1 MSGEVEAFAK
11 TAVKQLGM
19 SQLTAKR
26 MASTFMAMSNGMG
39 IAAESGKDMSLNL
52 TRLAG
57 DMASFYNVEQSIAQT
72 ALNSVFTGETESLKK
87 FGVVLTEANLE
98 AFALTQG
105 ITKSY
110 QAMSQAEKVALRYN
124 YVLNATKNAQG
135 DFARTSGSWA
145 NQVRILKEQWNE
157 LIGILGKGLIQALTP
172 VVKALNEMLSYLIS
186 IGNAF
191 ASVFGGSGIKQ
202 ISTNVSNVADSA
214 GDIGAGFEDAN
225 GSAQK
230 LQKTLA
236 GFDELNVLN
245 SSSSGSGGSGGGSAG
260 GSGGQTIVDANVEK
274 TQEEGI
280 SKNLKDFL
288 QDCRDI
294 LNKWKETIP
303 KLEINFDKT
312 QALEDLKSLGKSI
325 LNTIAGWGSFVVTIG
340 IKLANDLDIGKL
352 TNLFLGLLSAAGEL
366 ASSFTDAVVPAL
378 EAFYDAGLSPT
389 VQVIGDL
396 AADII
401 VWLTGI
407 FKDWSQWFVDNKD
420 QIAEFGKNL
429 GDAIAPLGEFA
440 AALLRIT
447 AEGIITGLN
456 AISKAFQDISKAI
469 ISLRPET
476 LKSVVA
482 TLGLLVGGGV
492 IVKGIFSL
500 SDAFSNVVL
509 GGKNAGLA
517 LGMFK
522 EALSSLKNGAF
533 EEAGSF
539 LKAIFVIIQEGIDK
553 SLKAVAG
560 FGGKMKD
567 LFLTPLTTILGE
579 AQTAYSTTVN
589 QIGASGG
596 ILTKCKGIVSGVGGA
611 FKGLWKVLLANP
623 VATIVVAIGTV
634 VAALIH
640 LWNTNEDFRNW
651 VIGFYK
657 DCIQPI
663 VKGVIA
669 EFKNLWVNHLQP
681 LWENSLKPTLGVIW
695 DTVKSL
701 WDKIANVIGS
711 IIKFISPIIAGIV
724 GIVGRAIE
732 TIISVISSILDILDG
747 VITFLTGVFTGD
759 WKKAW
764 EGIWKVFVGIWNA
777 INSAV
782 TGAIDSIIKGV
793 TNAINAIKRLLGMV
807 GDDSLPEDVKKSA
820 SQIKVPK
827 GAQRMAT
834 GGIVRSPTHA
844 LIGEYPGASRNP
856 EIVTPQ
862 NLLTEI
868 INKGNSDMVGA
879 LYQMCQQV
887 ITAINGLDMSVSIGD
902 ETIAQSAQRGNQAYK
917 RRTGQPLFV

>member
-72 ALNSVFTGETESLKK
+72 ALSSVFTGETESLKK

-105 ITKSY
+105 ITKQYS
-110 QAMSQAEKVALRYN
+110 AMSQAEKVALRYN

-202 ISTNVSNVADSA
+202 ISTNVSNIADSA
-214 GDIGAGFEDAN
+214 GDIGTGFENAN

-245 SSSSGSGGSGGGSAG
+245 SPSSGSGGSGGGSASG
-260 GSGGQTIVDANVEK
+260 GGGQTIVDANVEK

-288 QDCRDI
+288 QECRDI
-294 LNKWKETIP
+294 LNKWKKTIP
-303 KLEINFDKT
+303 ELDIHFNKT
-312 QALEDLKSLGKSI
+312 QALNDLKTLGKSI

-340 IKLANDLDIGKL
+340 IKLANDLDIGNL
-352 TNLFLGLLSAAGEL
+352 TNLFLGLLGAAGEL
-366 ASSFTDAVVPAL
+366 ASAFTDAVVPAL
-378 EAFYDAGLSPT
+378 DAFYDAGLSPT
-389 VQVIGDL
+389 IQIIGDL
-396 AADII
+396 AADILI
-401 VWLTGI
+401 WLTTV
-407 FKDWSQWFVDNKD
+407 FKDWSDWFVDNKD
-420 QIAEFGKNL
+420 QIREFGQNL
-429 GDAIAPLGEFA
+429 GEAIAPLTEFA
-440 AALLRIT
+440 GLLLQIT
-447 AEGIITGLN
+447 ADAIITGLD
-456 AISKAFQDISKAI
+456 AISKAFQDIGTAI
-469 ISLRPET
+469 INLRPET
-476 LKSVVA
+476 LKSIVA
-482 TLGLLVGGGV
+482 SLAIVGGGFV
-492 IVKGIFSL
+492 IGEGFFKLLDYFGKFTYGAEGVQKASESFRKALKETFNGDMTFGELISSTLEPFGDVFDKFVITPVKG
-500 SDAFSNVVL
+500 
-509 GGKNAGLA
+509 
-517 LGMFK
+517 
-522 EALSSLKNGAF
+522 
-533 EEAGSF
+533 
-539 LKAIFVIIQEGIDK
+539 
-553 SLKAVAG
+553 
-560 FGGKMKD
+560 FGNKMNE
-567 LFLTPLTTILGE
+567 LFLVPLKTILGE
-579 AQTAYSTTVN
+579 AQTSYSTTVN
-589 QIGASGG
+589 QMGASNGV
-596 ILTKCKGIVSGVGGA
+596 LTKCKGIVSGVGGA
-611 FKGLWKVLLANP
+611 FKGLWKVILANP
-623 VATIVVAIGTV
+623 IAAIVIAIGTV

-651 VIGFYK
+651 VIGFYN
-657 DCIQPI
+657 DCIKPI
-663 VKGVIA
+663 VAGVIA
-669 EFKNLWVNHLQP
+669 KIKDMWENHLKP
-681 LWENSLKPTLGVIW
+681 LWEGSLKPTLGVIW
-695 DTVKSL
+695 ETIKSL
-701 WDKIANVIGS
+701 WDKIANVIGG
-711 IIKFISPIIAGIV
+711 IIRFISPIIAGIV
-724 GIVGRAIE
+724 GIVSGSIG
-732 TIISVISSILDILDG
+732 TIINVISSIIDILDG
-747 VITFLTGVFTGD
+747 DLTFLTGVFTGD

-764 EGIWKVFVGIWNA
+764 EGIMKIFTGICNNIKSVF
-777 INSAV
+777 
-782 TGAIDSIIKGV
+782 TGVIDTIVKGV
-793 TNAINAIKRLLGMV
+793 TNAINAIKRLFGAA
-807 GDDSLPEDVKKSA
+807 GEDLPEDVKKNA
-820 SQIKVPK
+820 SKIKVPK

-887 ITAINGLDMSVSIGD
+887 IGAINGLDMSVSIGD
-902 ETIAQSAQRGNQAYK
+902 ETIAQSAQRGNQAYR